1 MESFLMMPFSS
12 KCLVVKPLEQ
22 YYPQDTLM
30 WIISNL
36 LFPLKR
42 QTILVVCRLRGVG
55 HTLSSLLSAV
65 NLEKEWISVLAK
77 WEIRNSKTLPLQT
90 TNNAR

>member
-1 MESFLMMPFSS
+1 MMPFSS
-12 KCLVVKPLEQ
+12 KCLLVKPPEQ

-36 LFPLKR
+36 LFPLER
-42 QTILVVCRLRGVG
+42 QTILVVCLLHGVC
-55 HTLSSLLSAV
+55 HTLSSLLSTV
-65 NLEKEWISVLAK
+65 SLEKDEISVLAK
-77 WEIRNSKTLPLQT
+77 REITKSKTLPLQT